1 MPPGGTVHAY
11 ATAEGLQP
19 GMITESTIYANMDKK
34 LWKILSFSSEQGTAH
49 ESAANAI
56 DGNPNTIWHTQ
67 YKPEEVPYPHEMVV
81 DMGKMYNVAKFIYT
95 PRNDMNHG
103 WIKNCEIYFSNDPTN
118 WGEPVCKEAFK
129 ADASEKTVTLP
140 RVVKAR
146 YFRFVAKSE
155 AFGRNYA
162 SVAEFDIIAK

>member
-56 DGNPNTIWHTQ
+56 DGNPSTIWHTQ
-67 YKPEEVPYPHEMVV
+67 YKPEEVP
-81 DMGKMYNVAKFIYT
+81 
-95 PRNDMNHG
+95 
-103 WIKNCEIYFSNDPTN
+103 
-118 WGEPVCKEAFK
+118 
-129 ADASEKTVTLP
+129 
-140 RVVKAR
+140 
-146 YFRFVAKSE
+146 
-155 AFGRNYA
+155 
-162 SVAEFDIIAK
+162 